1 MDSLLNLPARGCLVS
16 TTPILQSP
24 KTYVADHDTEP
35 PEGQEIRTDPEN
47 ILIRQLLQRREK
59 AVGKGKQDKGK
70 ATDKGKRPAEAPHD
84 RGGTKRSHCEAGAS
98 GEGPSG
104 EAPSLQFY
112 TADQLRSKTN
122 QELTEMLRSR
132 GLGGRGKK
140 EEMVQRI
147 LEFQERGKKS
157 ARS

>member
-1 MDSLLNLPARGCLVS
+1 MQGMSWTSLL
-16 TTPILQSP
+16 I
-24 KTYVADHDTEP
+24 
-35 PEGQEIRTDPEN
+35 
-47 ILIRQLLQRREK
+47 
-59 AVGKGKQDKGK
+59 
-70 ATDKGKRPAEAPHD
+70 
-84 RGGTKRSHCEAGAS
+84 

-104 EAPSLQFY
+104 ETLSLQSY

-122 QELTEMLRSR
+122 QELTELLRSR

-157 ARS
+157 ARP